1 MTILNN
7 NSSDDTITITVD
19 PSDSYTGTIIGGT
32 FITGSN
38 EFSSTDFGNITISNG
53 GGGYTIGTGFNW
65 HAVETIPFDTGFPEW
80 EDFQNMCEEYPALKI
95 AYEHM
100 KVFYKLSK
108 DDWESKKKGE
118 DV

>member
-1 MTILNN
+1 MI
-7 NSSDDTITITVD
+7 S
-19 PSDSYTGTIIGGT
+19 GGT
-32 FITGSN
+32 FITSINGY
-38 EFSSTDFGNITISNG
+38 SSTDFDNITISD

-65 HAVETIPFDTGFPEW
+65 NAVETTPFDTGFPEW

-108 DDWESKKKGE
+108 DDWKSKKKGE